1 MKKTFLTVALAIM
14 LGVGTGAGIAAL
26 QIAIAPWDGDP
37 EGVRLRGSAVARS
50 GGPLPRVVVDREEF
64 EFGTMD
70 VKAEAKHSFILTNRG
85 GGTLELTAG
94 ETSCGCTLSEI
105 EDGRIAPG
113 ESGTVTVKW
122 TAEKGE
128 GPYTQTATIE
138 TNDPDRPRVILTV
151 SGVITRVVRPVPTEL
166 VFGHVSAGR
175 PVTGQV
181 RLLCYLD
188 EPLEVMSCEMVGEQ
202 TRDYFEVRFEPLTAN
217 QLNETH
223 QEQGKTGGEGGL
235 GGEAKPGEAKPGE
248 AESPKSGY
256 LLRVTVK
263 PGLLLGVFHQTIKV
277 RTNLRSIPMVEIP
290 VAGTVVGD
298 ISIVGPGW
306 DSKNGVLALG
316 TISGREGIQRRLLL
330 VTRGPHSREI
340 QFTLLKTNP
349 DLLEVDEEEL
359 KKTSKIA
366 SGSATPVTQTPLIIR
381 IPKGSRPAN
390 YLGTEFGE
398 ILINTSHPDIPQL
411 RIRVRFAVEG

>member
-1 MKKTFLTVALAIM
+1 MKKIFLTVALAMM

-26 QIAIAPWDGDP
+26 RIVIAPWDGDP
-37 EGVRLRGSAVARS
+37 EGVRLGTSAGTRS
-50 GGPLPRVVVDREEF
+50 GGPVPRVVVDRAEF

-70 VKAEAKHSFILTNRG
+70 VKAEARHDFILTNRG
-85 GGTLELTAG
+85 EATLELTAG

-105 EDGRIAPG
+105 EDGSIAPG

-138 TNDPDRPRVILTV
+138 TNDPDRLRVTLTV

-166 VFGHVSAGR
+166 VFDHVSAGR
-175 PVTGQV
+175 PDTGRV

-188 EPLEVMSCEMVGEQ
+188 EPLEVLSCEMVDEQ
-202 TRDYFEVRFEPLTAN
+202 TRDYFEVRSEPLTAD
-217 QLNETH
+217 QLKETH
-223 QEQGKTGGEGGL
+223 EEQGKAGGKGSP
-235 GGEAKPGEAKPGE
+235 GGEAKPGEA
-248 AESPKSGY
+248 ASPQSGY
-256 LLRVTVK
+256 LLMVTVK
-263 PGLLLGVFHQTIKV
+263 PGLPLGAFRQTILV
-277 RTNLRSIPMVEIP
+277 RTNLRSIPTVDIP

-298 ISIVGPGW
+298 VSIVGPGW
-306 DSKNGVLALG
+306 DDKNGVLALD
-316 TISGREGIQRRLLL
+316 TVSSREGIQRRLLL
-330 VTRGPHSREI
+330 ITRGPHSREI
-340 QFTLLKTNP
+340 QFTLLKTDP

-359 KKTSKIA
+359 KKTSKID

-390 YLGTEFGE
+390 YLGTKFGE
-398 ILINTSHPDIPQL
+398 ILIKTSHPDIPRL